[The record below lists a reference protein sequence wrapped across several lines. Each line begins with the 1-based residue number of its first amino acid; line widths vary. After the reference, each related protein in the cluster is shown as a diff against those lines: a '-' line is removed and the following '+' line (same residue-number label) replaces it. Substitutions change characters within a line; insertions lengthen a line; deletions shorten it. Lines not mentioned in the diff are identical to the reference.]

1 MRIVLDTNVIVSA
14 LINPSGAPAAVL
26 NLVLRQ
32 SATLLLDNRI
42 LFEYSDVLR
51 RKKFAFPSH
60 AIDALLD
67 FVRASAQYVTA
78 AVDAQSTTNLPDQ
91 DDRPFYEVA
100 VSGNADY
107 LITGN
112 QRHFPRK
119 AFVVT
124 PAKFLAQVDH
134 SEG

>member
-14 LINPSGAPAAVL
+14 LLNPSGAPAAVL

-32 SATLLLDNRI
+32 SATVLVDNRI

-51 RKKFAFPSH
+51 RKKFAFPPH
-60 AIDALLD
+60 AIAALLD

-78 AVDAQSTTNLPDQ
+78 AQSTTKLPDE

-100 VSGNADY
+100 VSGSADY

-112 QRHFPRK
+112 KRHFPQK

-124 PAKFLAQVDH
+124 PAKFLDVLTA
-134 SEG
+134 

>member
-14 LINPSGAPAAVL
+14 LLNPSGAPAGVL
-26 NLVLRQ
+26 SLVLRG

-78 AVDAQSTTNLPDQ
+78 AQSTNRLPDE

-100 VSGNADY
+100 VSGSADY

-112 QRHFPRK
+112 KRHFSRK
-119 AFVVT
+119 SFVVT
-124 PAKFLAQVDH
+124 PAEFLDILA
-134 SEG
+134 ERK

>member
-1 MRIVLDTNVIVSA
+1 MRIVLDTNVIVSG
-14 LINPSGAPAAVL
+14 LLNPSGAPAAVL

-32 SATLLLDNRI
+32 SATLLVDNRI

-51 RKKFAFPSH
+51 RKKFAFPPH

-67 FVRASAQYVTA
+67 FARASAQYVTA
-78 AVDAQSTTNLPDQ
+78 AQSKTKLPDD

-100 VSGNADY
+100 VSGSADY

-112 QRHFPRK
+112 KRHFPRK
-119 AFVVT
+119 PFVVT
-124 PAKFLAQVDH
+124 PAQFLDIAT
-134 SEG
+134 EGM